1 MLHYYLS
8 NIKSK
13 ETSFSMVSVEFDL
26 ELIYYKYDFIIIMK
40 WSERF

>member
-8 NIKSK
+8 NMRSK
-13 ETSFSMVSVEFDL
+13 ETSFSMVSAGSDL
-26 ELIYYKYDFIIIMK
+26 KLIYYRYYFIIIMK

>member
-13 ETSFSMVSVEFDL
+13 ERSFIMVSVESDL
-26 ELIYYKYDFIIIMK
+26 KLIYYWYDFVIIMK
-40 WSERF
+40 WSEKF

>member
-8 NIKSK
+8 NIKSR
-13 ETSFSMVSVEFDL
+13 ETSFIMVSAESDL
-26 ELIYYKYDFIIIMK
+26 KLIYYRYDFIIIMN